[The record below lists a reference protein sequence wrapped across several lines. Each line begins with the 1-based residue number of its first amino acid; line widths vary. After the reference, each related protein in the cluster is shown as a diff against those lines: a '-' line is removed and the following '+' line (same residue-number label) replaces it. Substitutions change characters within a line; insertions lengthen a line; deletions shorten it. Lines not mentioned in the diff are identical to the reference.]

1 MAVRYTKND
10 TLLPVQCPECGESTV
25 PGFGLAGGG
34 YGEYVYC
41 ECGFFDKRQEVIV
54 GAASE

>member
-1 MAVRYTKND
+1 MNAPVD
-10 TLLPVQCPECGESTV
+10 PLPIQCPECGENTT

-41 ECGFFDKRQEVIV
+41 ECGYFSKRRLRED
-54 GAASE
+54 EE

>member
-1 MAVRYTKND
+1 MDNSQTTD
-10 TLLPVQCPECGESTV
+10 PLPFHCPECGENTT

-41 ECGFFDKRQEVIV
+41 ECGYFSKRRLRED
-54 GAASE
+54 EE